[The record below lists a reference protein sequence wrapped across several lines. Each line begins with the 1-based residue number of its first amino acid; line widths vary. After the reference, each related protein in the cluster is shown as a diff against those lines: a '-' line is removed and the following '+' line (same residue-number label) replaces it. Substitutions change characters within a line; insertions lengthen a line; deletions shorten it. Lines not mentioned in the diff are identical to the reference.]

1 MTAQIFLDCGNF
13 PSTLKLANITPVF
26 KSVQRFKCQLSKVN
40 ILQVSK
46 KIFGEIYVNR
56 LLDPLLSKV
65 VSFYEDCLLAMLKL
79 WKNTEVDQRKVSG
92 PLLTDL

>member
-1 MTAQIFLDCGNF
+1 M
-13 PSTLKLANITPVF
+13 
-26 KSVQRFKCQLSKVN
+26 N

-65 VSFYEDCLLAMLKL
+65 VPFYEDCLLAMLKL